1 MRATLSRVGQS
12 NLQKPTITKTSAD
25 PLPITVGIWGGKW
38 VDGIMAR
45 EARKAGRID
54 SHGKLQYQPEDRMKE
69 NVWIAGI
76 MFPAALVRARL
87 TFCSSANTKRRQIVY
102 GWTAQYGVNL
112 AVPMIAN
119 FFFGIG
125 SMLYVLS
132 KASIKEPALTT
143 YSIFAA
149 VTTM

>member
-1 MRATLSRVGQS
+1 
-12 NLQKPTITKTSAD
+12 
-25 PLPITVGIWGGKW
+25 
-38 VDGIMAR
+38 MAR

-132 KASIKEPALTT
+132 KASIKESALTT